1 MDIKSI
7 IAAASKKY
15 FTEVAQPKSP
25 NEQRFVDQHTIEFWP
40 HPVAFDSQFDGTIQ
54 KDTSRDADY
63 QPGEDEAV
71 YDQAY
76 NESYIKTTRTSTGGG
91 TVHHGGGRIHLTQDH
106 INKIKKGILTHVSSA
121 GNPWQAETRG
131 DKVHFSS
138 NGYSNI
144 VKVPVKHFHEDAAV
158 YDQAYAKDDVTEA
171 VEISHDRYIRSHSKK
186 AKGSGSWIFTS
197 KRSGDIDHNDKTS
210 TYHHPVSASFSD
222 ASKGA
227 RDWAKKHGHHAAYV
241 AEDSKL
247 SGFTHLQELSKDT
260 LTKYVAAAKNDKYM
274 AFTGRG
280 KYADREGPKPTAADY
295 DKRSGARGGSTQGK
309 ASLKPSWY
317 KKPEVVAARAKLDK
331 HLNKRAAGIEKATNR
346 LAK

>member
-7 IAAASKKY
+7 VATAIKKY

-76 NESYIKTTRTSTGGG
+76 
-91 TVHHGGGRIHLTQDH
+91 
-106 INKIKKGILTHVSSA
+106 
-121 GNPWQAETRG
+121 
-131 DKVHFSS
+131 
-138 NGYSNI
+138 
-144 VKVPVKHFHEDAAV
+144 
-158 YDQAYAKDDVTEA
+158 AKDDVTEA

-210 TYHHPVSASFSD
+210 TYRHPVSASFSD

-331 HLNKRAAGIEKATNR
+331 HLNKRAAGINRATKRLGESFTPGELKFKDGSKAVVKEADASILNKLYSSLDTVR
-346 LAK
+346 QKDMKEHVGKSAKNYKAVLEFAIATKGK